1 MDKNTERANK
11 ERILALV
18 GKRVRTINFTR
29 TRRTTFYTREKPI
42 WIEFVHLHKFTFG
55 PEFRAHLGIRILNDP
70 TPHVALN
77 GPAFAPN
84 AGSQYCFSYD
94 QGPESLEKCA
104 VGISE
109 WLRELGQPWFL
120 KWQQPRDLLEAE
132 DSPLSDTAK
141 AGLRDALANKIHSIF
156 VGISRDVLL

>member
-1 MDKNTERANK
+1 MDKNTERADK
-11 ERILALV
+11 ERILTLV
-18 GKRVRTINFTR
+18 GKRIRAINFTR

-70 TPHVALN
+70 TPRAALN

-84 AGSQYCFSYD
+84 VGSQYCFSYD
-94 QGPESLEKCA
+94 QGPESLERCA
-104 VGISE
+104 VGISG
-109 WLRELGQPWFL
+109 WVRELGQPWFL
-120 KWQQPRDLLEAE
+120 KWRQPSDLLEAE

-141 AGLRDALANKIHSIF
+141 AGLRDALANRVNPTF
-156 VGISRDVLL
+156 VSISRHVFL